1 MPYFGGIF
9 AQIQTNMK
17 FLRNL
22 DRQFLYL
29 KKFNFMNVTSLHLIT
44 LTFPLNWTILEINT
58 CIYVLLTKR
67 HNQLEIYYSSV
78 PLKHLCVQV
87 NLLKMK
93 YVLDIK
99 PCYISRPN
107 KLTLVFLI

>member
-44 LTFPLNWTILEINT
+44 LTFPSELNNSG
-58 CIYVLLTKR
+58 
-67 HNQLEIYYSSV
+67 N
-78 PLKHLCVQV
+78 
-87 NLLKMK
+87 
-93 YVLDIK
+93 
-99 PCYISRPN
+99 
-107 KLTLVFLI
+107 

>member
-22 DRQFLYL
+22 DRQFLYF

-44 LTFPLNWTILEINT
+44 LTFPSELNNSG
-58 CIYVLLTKR
+58 
-67 HNQLEIYYSSV
+67 N
-78 PLKHLCVQV
+78 
-87 NLLKMK
+87 
-93 YVLDIK
+93 
-99 PCYISRPN
+99 
-107 KLTLVFLI
+107 